1 MVGICVL
8 SRHNFDSLLLS
19 QFSETL
25 NYKKIVTD
33 RPPSVRMFS
42 VRLTIPI
49 YVQYIL
55 TMGIMKR
62 MKEYVMKGVNSGFCS
77 SVCSSD
83 FEHSVENHSKNV

>member
-19 QFSETL
+19 QFSATL

-33 RPPSVRMFS
+33 RPRSVLCTPNDT
-42 VRLTIPI
+42 VYTILK
-49 YVQYIL
+49 QWN
-55 TMGIMKR
+55 GIMKP
-62 MKEYVMKGVNSGFCS
+62 MKKYVMKGVNSGFCS